1 MNFIEAIRI
10 ALQSLWANKLRSVLT
25 LIGVVI
31 GVASVIAV
39 ITLVNGA
46 NKYVATK
53 ISGYG
58 SDTLSVSKMPSVI
71 LSGEDYLRFQKRKDI
86 MLEDYH
92 AITEGCKR
100 CQMTGAQL
108 FAKGTVVSGKQSS
121 TGTSIRGWTWTMPDI
136 TNLNVVQGRAF
147 TPNDDAQGSHVII
160 IGSDIVD
167 NILGQGNSIG
177 KELRV
182 DGEIYTVI
190 GVGERQGKTLGQ
202 SQDDYVDMPL
212 STYMHTHG
220 EHQSI
225 DIYVKAG
232 TAPGALDSVTDEVRA
247 IMRARRHDAPGALDS
262 FSLET
267 NDTFVGLWKS
277 LTKTFAAV
285 IVGIASI
292 SLVVG
297 GVVIM
302 NIMLV
307 SVTERTREIG
317 IRKALGARRN
327 DLMLQ
332 FLIESATMSLVG
344 GIVGVIC
351 GAGVAEAIT
360 LAIHWPSSVQ
370 LWSVL
375 LGLFVS
381 GGVGIFFGVY
391 PARKAAMLDP
401 IVALR
406 SEM

>member
-1 MNFIEAIRI
+1 MDFIEAIRI

-86 MLEDYH
+86 TLEDYN
-92 AITEGCKR
+92 AIKEGCTL
-100 CQMTGAQL
+100 CQTTGAQL
-108 FAKGTVVSGKQSS
+108 FSKGTVVSGRESS

-136 TNLNVVQGRAF
+136 TNLNVVQGRGF
-147 TPNDDAQGSHVII
+147 TPADDTQGSHVII
-160 IGSDIVD
+160 IGADIVD
-167 NILGQGNSIG
+167 NILGHGNPIG

-182 DGEIYTVI
+182 DGEDYRVI

-225 DIYVKAG
+225 DIYLKAG
-232 TAPGALDSVTDEVRA
+232 TAPGALDAMTDEVRA
-247 IMRARRHDAPGALDS
+247 LMRARRHDRPGAVDS

-267 NDTFVGLWKS
+267 NQTFVGLWKN

-317 IRKALGARRN
+317 IRKALGARRH

-332 FLIESATMSLVG
+332 FLIESATMALVG

-351 GAGVAEAIT
+351 GGGVAEAVT
-360 LAIHWPSSVQ
+360 LAIHWPSSIS
-370 LWSVL
+370 LWSVF

-381 GGVGIFFGVY
+381 GGVGVFFGVY
-391 PARKAAMLDP
+391 PAHKAAMLDP

-406 SEM
+406 SEL